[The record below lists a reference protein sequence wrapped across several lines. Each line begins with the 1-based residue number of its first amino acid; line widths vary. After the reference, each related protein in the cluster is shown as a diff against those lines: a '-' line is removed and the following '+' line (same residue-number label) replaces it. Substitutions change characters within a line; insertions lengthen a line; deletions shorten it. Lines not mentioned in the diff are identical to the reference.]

1 MTGMYT
7 NDSLNML
14 LECISSAYLPH
25 RSKGSTWTTRLLL
38 ETKEITCMLQ
48 KCLSLTTRQNSCG
61 CNKLSSEPPAD
72 SEQEANLCLLELS
85 QKSWGRG
92 TPLFTHCSLI
102 DCSTDLQAFGIV

>member
-7 NDSLNML
+7 NEGLNVV

-48 KCLSLTTRQNSCG
+48 PDTIHVGVTNYPVNHQLWLIKS
-61 CNKLSSEPPAD
+61 KP
-72 SEQEANLCLLELS
+72 LLISAVPEILG
-85 QKSWGRG
+85 KRNF
-92 TPLFTHCSLI
+92 PLQTLLF
-102 DCSTDLQAFGIV
+102 D